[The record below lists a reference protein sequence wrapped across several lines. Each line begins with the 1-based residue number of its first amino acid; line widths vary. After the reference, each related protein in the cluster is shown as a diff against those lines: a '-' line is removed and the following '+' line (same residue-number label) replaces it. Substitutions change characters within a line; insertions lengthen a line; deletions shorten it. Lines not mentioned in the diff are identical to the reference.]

1 MKAAPTMRWGF
12 RRKLLLAT
20 AGLISVALVLVDV
33 FLGRSL
39 ERDLLARIE
48 ADLDVRLALVELSVP
63 KQPPPLDDLAGWDA
77 LADRAARAAAVRVS
91 FIATDGRMLGDS
103 DVALADLPRVEN
115 HSKREEVVSALA
127 SGQGRARRRST
138 TSPNDRWLLY
148 AAHRAD
154 NLGVVVRL
162 ALPLTELDQALV
174 RLHWLLLGGSV
185 LALAIA
191 MALSVVTAQL
201 FGRLLQVV
209 MVAARRIAEGDL
221 DVRIRPETRDEIGQL
236 GATLDH
242 LAESLSATLAT
253 LREERDRLGRILEAM
268 EEGLLVVGADRQI
281 SMANPAAKVLL
292 LSAASSSTDAE
303 ARRTHAGAQLEG
315 RSVLEAVR
323 SSELD
328 GIVTRTLD
336 HGQPGTGEVGLDH
349 PRARR
354 LLVRATPLGGKDGQ
368 GAVVVLVDVTEIRR
382 LEAMRKDFVANVSHE
397 LRTPVTAVRT
407 ALETA
412 RSVLE
417 TSPAEA
423 DRFLAIVDRHTERL
437 MLLVRD
443 LLDLSRAESG
453 NLALGLEP
461 VAVAEVVGEVFEVFH
476 EPALRRRIKLERAL
490 GGDLPLALAD
500 RGALVQVLTN
510 LVENAVKYTDE
521 GGTVTVR
528 TRSEPGGAMI
538 AIDVQDSGPGIAAKH
553 LPRLFERFD
562 PGRSRDRG
570 GTGLGL
576 SIVKHLAEAM
586 RGSVAVES
594 QPGRGSRFTVRIPAS
609 RLGVVAGGR
618 TAGNAS

>member
-1 MKAAPTMRWGF
+1 
-12 RRKLLLAT
+12 
-20 AGLISVALVLVDV
+20 
-33 FLGRSL
+33 
-39 ERDLLARIE
+39 
-48 ADLDVRLALVELSVP
+48 
-63 KQPPPLDDLAGWDA
+63 
-77 LADRAARAAAVRVS
+77 
-91 FIATDGRMLGDS
+91 
-103 DVALADLPRVEN
+103 
-115 HSKREEVVSALA
+115 
-127 SGQGRARRRST
+127 
-138 TSPNDRWLLY
+138 
-148 AAHRAD
+148 
-154 NLGVVVRL
+154 
-162 ALPLTELDQALV
+162 
-174 RLHWLLLGGSV
+174 
-185 LALAIA
+185 
-191 MALSVVTAQL
+191 
-201 FGRLLQVV
+201 LQVV

-253 LREERDRLGRILEAM
+253 LRDERDRLGRILDAM

-281 SMANPAAKVLL
+281 TMANPAAKVLL

-303 ARRTHAGAQLEG
+303 ARRTHAGAPLEG

-328 GIVTRTLD
+328 GIVAQTLD
-336 HGQPGTGEVGLDH
+336 HGRAATGEVALDH

-354 LLVRATPLGGKDGQ
+354 LLVRSSPLGGRDRQSEAQGEGQ

-382 LEAMRKDFVANVSHE
+382 LEAVRKDFVANVSHE

-412 RSVLE
+412 RAVLE
-417 TSPAEA
+417 HSPAEA

-453 NLALGLEP
+453 NLSLGLEP
-461 VAVAEVVGEVFEVFH
+461 VAVGEVVAEVMEVFR
-476 EPALRRRIKLERAL
+476 EPAVRRRIKLEEEVAPAL
-490 GGDLPLALAD
+490 PPALAD
-500 RGALVQVLTN
+500 RGALIQVLTN

-521 GGTVTVR
+521 GGTVCVR
-528 TRSEPGGAMI
+528 ARAEPGA
-538 AIDVQDSGPGIAAKH
+538 ATVDLVVQDSGPGIAAKH
-553 LPRLFERFD
+553 LPRLFERFYRVD

-586 RGSVAVES
+586 RGSVSVES
-594 QPGRGSRFTVRIPAS
+594 APGRGSRFTVRVPAAPPPPTAT
-609 RLGVVAGGR
+609 VAAPVTR
-618 TAGNAS
+618 E